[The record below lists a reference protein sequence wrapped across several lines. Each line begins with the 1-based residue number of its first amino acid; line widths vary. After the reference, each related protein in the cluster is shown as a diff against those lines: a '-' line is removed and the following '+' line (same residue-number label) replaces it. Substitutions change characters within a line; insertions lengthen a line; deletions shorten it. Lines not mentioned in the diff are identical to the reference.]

1 MFSQIIDD
9 YSFRNIKFS
18 SFSFRVLLQGKFR
31 IYWIVLA
38 FWNIFSSK
46 DIYICSSIIIFS
58 KTKFNF
64 WIILEYFN
72 IKPWNLIRP
81 DIFFF
86 LSYGEKSLL
95 DISIIYLTNYLLEF
109 HQIIPTILSL
119 FRSIWNGIH
128 YFRNL

>member
-1 MFSQIIDD
+1 MFNQIIDD

-31 IYWIVLA
+31 IYWIVL
-38 FWNIFSSK
+38 FEIFFRLR
-46 DIYICSSIIIFS
+46 IYICSSIIIFS

-72 IKPWNLIRP
+72 IKPWILIHP
-81 DIFFF
+81 HIFFF